1 MKSAAEI
8 RSRRAGL
15 VVVALA
21 TVLLGVNGSSVGQGC
36 RELRP
41 VHEGEI
47 APDFE
52 VQSILANGELGQT
65 FSLRSLRGKVVILD
79 FWATWC
85 GPCRASMPV
94 LGELA
99 KTYKEQGLVVLS
111 LNTEG
116 WRLATA
122 ARKMADELSPHVK
135 LASDNGPVS
144 ELYNVNTIPH
154 MLVIDREGRVRWVH
168 RGFNSASALRDG
180 LNEAIRPLL

>member
-1 MKSAAEI
+1 V

-21 TVLLGVNGSSVGQGC
+21 AVLLGINGISVGKGC
-36 RELRP
+36 GELRP
-41 VHEGEI
+41 LHAGEL

-52 VQSILANGELGQT
+52 VARISANGQLGPKFT
-65 FSLRSLRGKVVILD
+65 LHSLRGQVVVLD

-99 KTYKEQGLVVLS
+99 ETYKDRGLVVLS

-116 WRLATA
+116 PRLALA
-122 ARKMADELSPHVK
+122 ARKMADELSPQVM

-144 ELYNVNTIPH
+144 QLYSVTTIPH
-154 MLVIDREGRVRWVH
+154 MLVIDREGRVSWVH
-168 RGFNSASALRDG
+168 RGFSGASALRDG
-180 LNEAIRPLL
+180 LKDAIRPLL